1 MSSTLASTVPNQG
14 YTARNVSAATLTY
27 KSQIFNVD
35 IDTLEHI
42 GAGVRIKTITQ
53 RNNTGE
59 ILERTKYLYELDNH
73 KSSGLLMIPINFVT
87 DHNIRHGL
95 DNCPIHSIVDHQFR
109 RYDAQ
114 TDATLC
120 YFPENYS
127 GRLIRKSTYDAN
139 NKLVKEEINEYS
151 IANKAKELVNIKV
164 IDNYVGPVNHC
175 LSIEAHPYYNPY
187 IYNGRFFI
195 TLYPY
200 IAYDIQLT
208 QQTETE
214 YFNSVPISKEKLYTY
229 NQRNQISTCQT
240 NTSRSDYIQETY
252 KYAADSSFYKD
263 HLDYNVL
270 TAIMRYKRTSGSSTA
285 ILENK
290 YGNAFTKF
298 TLLSSTESS
307 NISPKRRTV
316 SYKYDS
322 KWNPVEV
329 TYQDSSSV
337 VYLWGYKY
345 SRIIAKITNITYAK
359 VLSRLG
365 ESSLNTL
372 CSSNIPN
379 STSLYNLQNIFSDC
393 EVTTW
398 LYNPSYGVSEVRS
411 PNGLKTFYEY
421 DAIGRVSEI
430 LDLNRKTIM
439 SFQYQL
445 SHNGTSQNFFKTRT
459 MMNEE
464 GNKYMEVYSY
474 YDGLGRPY
482 QTVECKITPFQTHLI
497 TLQEYDATN
506 RKSIRFVTVDCHLAR
521 I

>member
-1 MSSTLASTVPNQG
+1 MDYWGFYNGAENISSLTGYRHTLIPSIEGLGINQDALIIQGQELPAQTAVRNASRKYITANMLKKITYPTGGSVEFEFEPHTFTNAKVISKEDLEKYAPKLAYLNTVNNNNAEFSTPFVTFNIPFAQTVTINVTVRFDDYSASQVEGSGTIIRQVGSTGGGILKSYKVTSQNVTDEHSYHVVESFTLEAGDYVMSSTLASTVPNQG

-59 ILERTKYLYELDNH
+59 ILERTKYLYGLDNH

-151 IANKAKELVNIKV
+151 IANKVKELVNIKV

-175 LSIEAHPYYNPY
+175 LSLEGHPYCNPY

-214 YFNSVPISKEKLYTY
+214 YLNSVPISKEKLYTY
-229 NQRNQISTCQT
+229 NQRNQISTCKT
-240 NTSRSDYIQETY
+240 STSRSDYIQETY

-270 TAIMRYKRTSGSSTA
+270 TAVMRYKRTSGSSTA

-290 YGNAFTKF
+290 YGNVFTKF

-307 NISPKRRTV
+307 NVSPKRRT
-316 SYKYDS
+316 
-322 KWNPVEV
+322 
-329 TYQDSSSV
+329 
-337 VYLWGYKY
+337 
-345 SRIIAKITNITYAK
+345 
-359 VLSRLG
+359 
-365 ESSLNTL
+365 
-372 CSSNIPN
+372 
-379 STSLYNLQNIFSDC
+379 
-393 EVTTW
+393 
-398 LYNPSYGVSEVRS
+398 
-411 PNGLKTFYEY
+411 
-421 DAIGRVSEI
+421 
-430 LDLNRKTIM
+430 
-439 SFQYQL
+439 SF
-445 SHNGTSQNFFKTRT
+445 
-459 MMNEE
+459 
-464 GNKYMEVYSY
+464 
-474 YDGLGRPY
+474 
-482 QTVECKITPFQTHLI
+482 I
-497 TLQEYDATN
+497 
-506 RKSIRFVTVDCHLAR
+506 
-521 I
+521 